1 MYVIRLNEPLNHE
14 RHKMKISV
22 EVHFHSVFVFLWSV
36 TCWGKMSMQ
45 GRNTQ
50 LIGGSTLESIEVIR
64 NQSKLF
70 RGECARLIE
79 ESSKACKRL
88 QVDDN
93 ERLDHRVRDIQFVK
107 KELELKLEENIS
119 ETDGLIA
126 LQDRVTKAVETCK
139 GPLRVT
145 VLCMDERNKRHP
157 SEKLHD
163 EVSKELVKEGELTK
177 GVMSLLQRVVKQ
189 ITEQIRLNQTAKFDL
204 EQDLKEKYE
213 AHHLDTSCATMTPHS
228 LNNTQM
234 LNPTTVPPSSPLTLV
249 EWERS
254 SDFNIAKAEQQ
265 KTNSVALRALVESL
279 LAQTAAD
286 MQKQFQATSTALQQN
301 VQQIKSA
308 KSQMEEQLTKVLS
321 EFASQQKIRDD
332 LQVAITENEHFLS
345 LAQARL
351 ELRKQRPAKERCHD
365 PAQSQLLA
373 EVGQL
378 TNQISKLHETVA
390 ESEEQQRALVRCQL
404 ELQQNIEVKANLLYV
419 DEVICNQ
426 HRAPTVIHNF

>member
-1 MYVIRLNEPLNHE
+1 
-14 RHKMKISV
+14 
-22 EVHFHSVFVFLWSV
+22 
-36 TCWGKMSMQ
+36 MSTQ
-45 GRNTQ
+45 GRKTQ

-64 NQSKLF
+64 NQSKVF
-70 RGECARLIE
+70 RGECTRLIE
-79 ESSKACKRL
+79 ESNKACKRL
-88 QVDDN
+88 QDDDN
-93 ERLDHRVRDIQFVK
+93 EKLGHRVRDIQFMK
-107 KELELKLEENIS
+107 KELELKLEENILES
-119 ETDGLIA
+119 EGLIA
-126 LQDRVTKAVETCK
+126 LQDRVMKAVEACK

-163 EVSKELVKEGELTK
+163 EVSRELVKEGELTK
-177 GVMSLLQRVVKQ
+177 GVMSLLQRVVMQ
-189 ITEQIRLNQTAKFDL
+189 ITEQIRLNQASKFEI

-213 AHHLDTSCATMTPHS
+213 AQHLDNSCASMTPHS
-228 LNNTQM
+228 LKNTQM
-234 LNPTTVPPSSPLTLV
+234 SNPKMASSSFPVTLV

-265 KTNSVALRALVESL
+265 KSNSVALRALVESL
-279 LAQTAAD
+279 LTQTAAD
-286 MQKQFQATSTALQQN
+286 MRKQFQATSAALQQN
-301 VQQIKSA
+301 VHQIKAA

-321 EFASQQKIRDD
+321 EFASQQKIRED
-332 LQVAITENEHFLS
+332 LQVAITENEHFLR

-351 ELRKQRPAKERCHD
+351 DLRKQRSDKERCHD

-373 EVGQL
+373 EVVQL
-378 TNQISKLHETVA
+378 TNQISKLRETVV